1 LKQHLPFFLR
11 MQTVAITTAKLMI
24 TASKD
29 IATIAPVERLVGFG
43 VGVGV
48 GALAIVGGI
57 ADGARLTVK
66 AV

>member
-1 LKQHLPFFLR
+1 
-11 MQTVAITTAKLMI
+11 MQTVATTTAKLMI
-24 TASKD
+24 TTRAD
-29 IATIAPVERLVGFG
+29 IATIAPAERLVG

-57 ADGARLTVK
+57 AVGARLTVK

>member
-1 LKQHLPFFLR
+1 MKQHLPFFLR

-24 TASKD
+24 TARKD
-29 IATIAPVERLVGFG
+29 IATIAPVERLVGF
-43 VGVGV
+43 GV